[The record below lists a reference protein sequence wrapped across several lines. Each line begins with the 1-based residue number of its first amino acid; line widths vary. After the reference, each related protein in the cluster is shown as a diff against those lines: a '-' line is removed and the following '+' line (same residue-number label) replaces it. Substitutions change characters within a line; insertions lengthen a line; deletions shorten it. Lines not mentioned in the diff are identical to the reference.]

1 MAESRRFS
9 EVAGNWRAIRRL
21 LPVYAHL
28 AEQFHLAEPPVRDVR
43 ELRGND
49 QAAID
54 SMAQWMDMIDD
65 NAEAHHFRQVLQSS
79 SLDSPEDKLAALI
92 HRFLAKDDT
101 RTRDKLDFCLTQY
114 LAVCAPP
121 LLYQVEPSLEEVA
134 QVLQPV
140 LGAQSAELP
149 AWLEPLETLVQE
161 LRDCQSLKQLEERR
175 IIENGRQLKKM
186 AREKHATTST
196 LAAFTRFN

>member
-1 MAESRRFS
+1 MILQSMAENRKFS

-28 AEQFHLAEPPVRDVR
+28 AEQFHLADPPVKEVR

-54 SMAQWMDMIDD
+54 AVAKWMDMVDD
-65 NAEAHHFRQVLQSS
+65 NTEAHHFRQVLQSS
-79 SLDSPEDKLAALI
+79 TLDSPEDKLAALI
-92 HRFLAKDDT
+92 HRFRATMDDA

-121 LLYQVEPSLEEVA
+121 LLYQVEPSLEDVGH
-134 QVLQPV
+134 VLQPV
-140 LGAQSAELP
+140 LGEQAAENP
-149 AWLEPLETLVQE
+149 AWLQPLEELIQE
-161 LRDCQSLKQLEERR
+161 LRGCQSLKQLEGKR
-175 IIENGRQLKKM
+175 IIEGGRQLKSL
-186 AREKHATTST
+186 ARDKGAG
-196 LAAFTRFN
+196 